1 MGVRGLFD
9 LGQALSVDNANP
21 TNQNTLLGTVIK
33 ALTENLAQTEVVFTD
48 DVPAYYAV
56 TSTGVAASSN
66 DPAHVGR
73 VIGIITENA
82 ENGKSQIVITAGMIS
97 NPAWSFTPGSPV
109 YLNGNT
115 LSNTAPSVG
124 FVQRIGVATSA
135 NTLIV
140 QLGPSIRKT

>member
-1 MGVRGLFD
+1 MNRALFD

-33 ALTENLAQTEVVFTD
+33 SLVENLAQTEVVFTD
-48 DVPAYYAV
+48 DVPAYYVV

-66 DPAHVGR
+66 DVTHIGR
-73 VIGIITENA
+73 VVGIITENA
-82 ENGKSQIVITAGMIS
+82 QAGKSQIVIVSGMII
-97 NPAWSFTPGSPV
+97 NPTWSFIPGSPV

-115 LSNTAPSVG
+115 LSNTAPSSG

-140 QLGPSIRKT
+140 QLGPSIRKA